1 MSRRRINQWI
11 QRIRNY
17 RRERQFIASL
27 KRLGVDFTCPKPDD
41 RPETWVKTVLEQ
53 AAWLSDSEY
62 SSRLLKT
69 QAQINALYSQINPH
83 FLYNTLELIRSQA
96 LDRGVGEIAEMA
108 EILANMFRYN
118 ISHPKKLATLS
129 QEMENVKNYF
139 LIQQYRFQD
148 RFTLEELFD
157 QEDEALM
164 NCLIPRLSL
173 QPIVEN
179 AVYHGLE
186 QKPGKGTV
194 QIRIFLTDER
204 MVIRIADNGVGM
216 SPDTAGRLRAALRQ
230 GVPYAGDGQDRRG
243 IAIGNINQRLKL
255 YYGEEYGLS
264 FSSVEKSGT
273 IVEMTVPRQYE
284 ADYFPAGYLPS
295 KQAKQNSSPP

>member
-1 MSRRRINQWI
+1 MSRRRIDEWV

-27 KRLGVDFTCPKPDD
+27 KRLGVDFTCPKPDG
-41 RPETWVKTVLEQ
+41 RPEAWVKTVLEQ

-129 QEMENVKNYF
+129 QE
-139 LIQQYRFQD
+139 I
-148 RFTLEELFD
+148 
-157 QEDEALM
+157 
-164 NCLIPRLSL
+164 S
-173 QPIVEN
+173 
-179 AVYHGLE
+179 
-186 QKPGKGTV
+186 
-194 QIRIFLTDER
+194 
-204 MVIRIADNGVGM
+204 
-216 SPDTAGRLRAALRQ
+216 
-230 GVPYAGDGQDRRG
+230 
-243 IAIGNINQRLKL
+243 
-255 YYGEEYGLS
+255 
-264 FSSVEKSGT
+264 
-273 IVEMTVPRQYE
+273 
-284 ADYFPAGYLPS
+284 
-295 KQAKQNSSPP
+295 